1 MASPDLAELT
11 RQVQRLCDIEEIK
24 RLRYAY
30 FRCLDT
36 ANIEELR
43 GLLCDDYA
51 CRCVGGSY
59 VYEARSPEEFLGM
72 TANSFHSE
80 IVTQHNA
87 HGPEIDVTSET
98 RATGIWY
105 FHDQVYN
112 FRTRELLIGT
122 GLYRDRY
129 RKVAGRWKIEYG
141 EYERVYEMT
150 EILPRPPHF
159 TAHYLGAHGKK
170 LPDSARYDPTTGRT
184 EL

>member
-59 VYEARSPEEFLGM
+59 VYEARSPEE
-72 TANSFHSE
+72 S
-80 IVTQHNA
+80 
-87 HGPEIDVTSET
+87 
-98 RATGIWY
+98 
-105 FHDQVYN
+105 
-112 FRTRELLIGT
+112 
-122 GLYRDRY
+122 
-129 RKVAGRWKIEYG
+129 KIQS
-141 EYERVYEMT
+141 
-150 EILPRPPHF
+150 P
-159 TAHYLGAHGKK
+159 
-170 LPDSARYDPTTGRT
+170 
-184 EL
+184 